1 MKIPV
6 GLAKNLLV
14 GCFGK
19 AKVILNDSKKVKAL
33 LDAAEK
39 RFKEVPYFGDKMAD
53 LSLLLSM
60 MYSYVRKEYTD
71 ISIKTLVTIV
81 AGLIYFV
88 SPIDF
93 ILDKI
98 PLIGFLDDAAVM
110 KICYDNVKPD
120 IEKYKMWKDTYDAE
134 YTEVKK
140 GKKVATKSQKLIE
153 QKNKRLGRGK
163 KSNLQKTSVK
173 KVSTKKNK
181 K

>member
-14 GCFGK
+14 GCFDK

-53 LSLLLSM
+53 VSILLSM
-60 MYSYVRKEYTD
+60 MYSYIRKEYTD
-71 ISIKTLVTIV
+71 ISIKTLITIV

-120 IEKYKMWKDTYDAE
+120 IEKYKMWKNTYDAE

-140 GKKVATKSQKLIE
+140 EKNVAAKSQKLIE
-153 QKNKRLGRGK
+153 QKNKGLGHDK
-163 KSNLQKTSVK
+163 KSNFKKTSVK